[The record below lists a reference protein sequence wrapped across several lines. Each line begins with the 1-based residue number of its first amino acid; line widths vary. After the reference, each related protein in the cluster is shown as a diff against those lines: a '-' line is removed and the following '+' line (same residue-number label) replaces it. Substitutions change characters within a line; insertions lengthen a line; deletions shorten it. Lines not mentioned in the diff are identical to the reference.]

1 MLTSFLAQAM
11 VTTHATLATASASTS
26 GSGFFQFWDRL
37 WLREPAMTEA
47 AKDTDY
53 MFMWLWW
60 FCVIWFVGLM
70 GIMAYFCIK
79 YRRKPGKIAERSPS
93 HHLGIELA
101 WTIIPTLFLVWIF
114 FKGFWG
120 YMEKMVPTGTAME
133 LKLTGYKWSW
143 NMEYP
148 NGLVVDRGFMNTSF
162 GAELVP
168 VFYVPADM
176 PITLRMNS
184 NDVMHSFWVPDFR
197 IKQDLMPNRYTGM
210 TFTAIGPKDG
220 EPGIHTHPMNEE
232 EAKRNRSPGAT
243 PGAPSASRIA
253 PEFIPELAGV
263 KYTDHWVFCAEYC
276 GTYHSEMAA
285 VIRVVSK
292 EDFNKWLVW
301 AAKKSTP
308 TDPVEWGKLLYK
320 GKCASCHTVDG
331 GKNTGPTWQNLYGY
345 EHDYTDG
352 SKIVADD
359 NHIVESIRNPGKRV
373 RVGYANNMNAF
384 SEAQLNPKQTEAII
398 SYMKSLSDKA
408 PKVTPSEGDKPAEKS
423 KEQAS
428 AK

>member
-1 MLTSFLAQAM
+1 MLTSFLAQAL
-11 VTTHATLATASASTS
+11 VTTHATLATATTDWSM
-26 GSGFFQFWDRL
+26 WDKK

-70 GIMAYFCIK
+70 GIMAYFCIV
-79 YRRKPGKIAERSPS
+79 YRRKPGKIAERSAS
-93 HHLGIELA
+93 HNLTLELA

-120 YMEKMVPTGTAME
+120 YMEKMVPASAGNGME

-143 NMEYP
+143 DLEYP
-148 NGLVVDRGFMNTSF
+148 NGLVINRGVSSTSF
-162 GAELVP
+162 GAEAVP
-168 VFYVPADM
+168 VFYVPADV
-176 PITLRMNS
+176 PVKLRMNS
-184 NDVMHSFWVPDFR
+184 TDVMHSFWIPDFR
-197 IKQDLMPNRYTGM
+197 VKQDLIPNRYTGM

-220 EPGIHTHPMNEE
+220 MPGVLVHPSSKEE
-232 EAKRNRSPGAT
+232 ETRNRAYVPGSSL
-243 PGAPSASRIA
+243 GRIA
-253 PEFIPELAGV
+253 PEYVPELAGV

-285 VIRVVSK
+285 VIRVVSQ
-292 EDFNKWLVW
+292 EDYDKWMAYMV
-301 AAKKSTP
+301 KRSTP

-320 GKCASCHTVDG
+320 GKCMSCHSVDG
-331 GKNTGPTWQNLYGY
+331 SKNTGPTWKNLYGY
-345 EHDYTDG
+345 QHDYTDG
-352 SKIVADD
+352 KKIVADD
-359 NHIVESIRNPGKRV
+359 NHIVESIRNPGLHV

-384 SEAQLNPKQTEAII
+384 SEAQMPAKQVEAII
-398 SYMKSLSDKA
+398 AYMKSLSDRG
-408 PKVTPSEGDKPAEKS
+408 PKTAPSEGDAPAKEEP

-428 AK
+428 AIK

>member
-1 MLTSFLAQAM
+1 MLTSFLAQAL
-11 VTTHATLATASASTS
+11 VTTHATLATAPADWSM
-26 GSGFFQFWDRL
+26 WEKK

-47 AKDTDY
+47 ARDTDY

-79 YRRKPGKIAERSPS
+79 YRRKPGKIAERSAS
-93 HHLGIELA
+93 HNLTLELA

-143 NMEYP
+143 DMEYP
-148 NGLVVDRGFMNTSF
+148 NGLVVNRGFLNTSF
-162 GAELVP
+162 GNEPVP
-168 VFYVPADM
+168 VFYVPANT
-176 PITLRMNS
+176 PIKLRMNS
-184 NDVMHSFWVPDFR
+184 TDVMHAFWIPDFR
-197 IKQDLMPNRYTGM
+197 VKQDLVPNRYTGM
-210 TFTAIGPKDG
+210 TFTAIGPRDG
-220 EPGIHTHPMNEE
+220 EPGVMSHPATED
-232 EAKRNRSPGAT
+232 EAKRNRSPVAGASN
-243 PGAPSASRIA
+243 ARIA
-253 PEFIPELAGV
+253 PEFVPELAGV

-276 GTYHSEMAA
+276 GTNHSEMAA
-285 VIRVVSK
+285 VIRVVSP
-292 EDFNKWLVW
+292 EDFQTWLAW

-308 TDPVEWGKLLYK
+308 TDPIEWGKLLYK

-331 GKNTGPTWQNLYGY
+331 GKNTGPTWLNLYGY

-352 SKIVADD
+352 TKIVADD
-359 NHIVESIRNPGKRV
+359 NHIVESIRNPGKHV
-373 RVGYANNMNAF
+373 RAGYANNMNAF

-398 SYMKSLSDKA
+398 AYMKSLSDKG
-408 PKVTPSEGDKPAEKS
+408 PKTTPSEGDKPAGDEKP

-428 AK
+428 AR